1 MQVRHQPSSEAA
13 VNLDE
18 LLARLDNDRELLR
31 DLVVIFKDDFP
42 RQMSLLHRAIAE
54 SDLKTTERASH
65 TLKGMFLSLSA
76 ARAAAAAT
84 RLEQFARAQDT
95 RALAIALKLVE
106 NEGAL
111 VLPELEAHLAKIE

>member
-1 MQVRHQPSSEAA
+1 MQVRQPSSEPA

-18 LLARLDNDRELLR
+18 LLARVDNDRELLR
-31 DLVVIFKDDFP
+31 DLVVIFKHDFP
-42 RQMSLLHRAIAE
+42 RQITALQRAIAE

>member
-1 MQVRHQPSSEAA
+1 MQVRQPSSEPA

-18 LLARLDNDRELLR
+18 LLARVDNDRGLLR

-42 RQMSLLHRAIAE
+42 RQMSVLHRAIVE
-54 SDLKTTERASH
+54 SDLKSTERASH

-76 ARAAAAAT
+76 PHAVAAAI
-84 RLEQFARAQDT
+84 RLEQLAGAQDIE
-95 RALAIALKLVE
+95 ALPIALKRLE

-111 VLPELEAHLAKIE
+111 LLPELEVHLGKIE